1 MTDWSTKSVLVAG
14 GAGFLGR
21 HLVWNLL
28 QRGAKV
34 HVIDDLSTGAANDL
48 GTVKLIHHD
57 IAIPADLPA
66 CDVIFNLASPA
77 SPPIYQ
83 RDPIQTW
90 KSNVLG
96 TLHMLEHAMRCD
108 ATLVQASTSEIYG
121 DPLSHPQKEEHWG
134 HVNPIGPRAC
144 YDESK
149 RAAETLLMDAY
160 RTRGTDVRIA
170 RIFNTYGPG
179 MTAGDGRLIPN
190 FIAQASKGQALTI
203 YGDGRQTRSLCY
215 IDDTVDGLRRLAE
228 VDAAKGEAINIGNP
242 HEQTILEIAAS
253 VKAVIG
259 AEVPFVFS
267 KLPTDDP
274 VRRCPDI
281 SKAKRLLGWT
291 PETDLAEGLKAML
304 LAVNVTA

>member
-1 MTDWSTKSVLVAG
+1 MTAWGNTSVLVAG

-21 HLVWNLL
+21 HLVRNLM

-34 HVIDDLSTGAANDL
+34 HVIDDLSTGVATDL
-48 GTVKLIHHD
+48 GGLSLIHHD
-57 IAIPADLPA
+57 IAIPTELPA

-77 SPPIYQ
+77 SPPLYQ

-96 TLHMLEHAMRCD
+96 TLNLLEHAIRCD

-121 DPLSHPQKEEHWG
+121 DPLSHPQKEEDWG
-134 HVNPIGPRAC
+134 HVNPIGLRAC

-149 RAAETLLMDAY
+149 RAAETLLMDAF
-160 RTRGTDVRIA
+160 RTKGTDIRIA

-179 MTAGDGRLIPN
+179 MTEGDGRLIPN
-190 FIAQASKGQALTI
+190 LIEQASKGQALTI

-215 IDDTVDGLRRLAE
+215 VDDTVEGLVRLAE

-242 HEQTILEIAAS
+242 HEQSVLEIAACIKE
-253 VKAVIG
+253 VVG
-259 AEVPFVFS
+259 AEVPLVFS
-267 KLPTDDP
+267 ELPADDP

-281 SKAKRLLGWT
+281 GKAERLLGWAPKT
-291 PETDLAEGLKAML
+291 RLSEGLREVLKATK
-304 LAVNVTA
+304 AAA